1 MHEVYERCNRKFGY
15 EWKIMTQNPKK
26 ESHCTCEACVM
37 RLVSNKFMSLFL
49 FFKREKLTEEY

>member
-1 MHEVYERCNRKFGY
+1 MKGVIEILVMNEKLGHKTE
-15 EWKIMTQNPKK
+15 KK
-26 ESHCTCEACVM
+26 EPHRICKVRVM